1 MDKEKLYLM
10 MYGLCI
16 VCIMLCVIYLTESP
30 LMHLSTI
37 VIGPALILTSH
48 PAIHQQPH
56 NNIMHQHNTL
66 KYNKSH
72 TMHSS
77 LIGTLGG
84 KEPSKHLTNVLKPLT
99 NVLKP
104 DIFNLKPRAGH
115 MIKSNCNHLPPD
127 VLEIFTSGKHV
138 PVSHIDPLY
147 INNLPDAEIKNQI
160 KNQIKQI
167 TFSRVISDDSP
178 ALMYQRTRG
187 EFKRALHWGQL
198 KLMLTEIEFLTLA
211 LQQYNLDYADQP
223 DTYQRPQFV
232 MVYAGAAPSHHTQY
246 LSELFPQ
253 VHFELY
259 DPNEFAI
266 SDSEKIKIHIQFFT
280 NTDAKYW
287 ASRSVQHKE
296 PRNKPHN
303 DEPLV
308 YLVFCTDIRTE
319 PATDDN
325 VRENMNMQ
333 REWWSIMNPNLSMF
347 KFRLPWE
354 AGKTPY
360 PEGQIYIQPYPGP
373 TSTETRLIAKRNA
386 AIIDYDNEKYESQL
400 FYHNN
405 VIRKHSY
412 VLAGQL
418 LGLKKEPTITHNHVD
433 SCYDCTAFIFI
444 VSQYVA
450 LQYPHMTHS
459 AKVEKIKSLITDIQS
474 NITFGKHTIH
484 TQTVRHINDA
494 LEKLRRSCYVE
505 CANVKCT
512 VCKHQTDTLA
522 RQWKGESKATLQAY
536 NLKNI

>member
-1 MDKEKLYLM
+1 MVH
-10 MYGLCI
+10 GLFI
-16 VCIMLCVIYLTESP
+16 VCIMLCIIYLTESP
-30 LMHLSTI
+30 LMHLSTVI
-37 VIGPALILTSH
+37 IGPALILTGNKYNMQDINTKHLMLCNTSQTTQCV
-48 PAIHQQPH
+48 ARWGGAL
-56 NNIMHQHNTL
+56 NGAVHNTP
-66 KYNKSH
+66 SR
-72 TMHSS
+72 
-77 LIGTLGG
+77 
-84 KEPSKHLTNVLKPLT
+84 KETPRYLTNT
-99 NVLKP
+99 LKP

-138 PVSHIDPLY
+138 PVSHIDLLY
-147 INNLPDAEIKNQI
+147 IDNLPDTQIKNQI
-160 KNQIKQI
+160 KNQVKNQI

-178 ALMYQRTRG
+178 ALMYKRTRG

-223 DTYQRPQFV
+223 DTHQRPQFV
-232 MVYAGAAPSHHTQY
+232 MVYAGAAPGHHTQY

-287 ASRSVQHKE
+287 ANRAVNLSQ
-296 PRNKPHN
+296 PYTRNATHQTIDN
-303 DEPLV
+303 TTSLI

-333 REWWSIMNPNLSMF
+333 LEWWRIMNPNLSMF

-354 AGKTPY
+354 AGKTQY
-360 PEGQIYIQPYPGP
+360 PKGQIYIQPYPGP
-373 TSTETRLIAKRNA
+373 TSTETRLIAKRDA

-405 VIRKHSY
+405 VMRKYSY

-418 LGLKKEPTITHNHVD
+418 LGLKKDPTITHNHVD
-433 SCYDCTAFIFI
+433 SCYDCTAFISI
-444 VSQYVA
+444 VSQYVL
-450 LQYPHMTHS
+450 LQYPHITH
-459 AKVEKIKSLITDIQS
+459 AAQLEKIKSLITDIQS

-505 CANVKCT
+505 CADVKCT
-512 VCKHQTDTLA
+512 VCKYQTDTLA
-522 RQWKGESKATLQAY
+522 RQWKGESNATLHAY
-536 NLKNI
+536 HLKNV

>member
-1 MDKEKLYLM
+1 M

-16 VCIMLCVIYLTESP
+16 VCIMLCIIYLTESP
-30 LMHLSTI
+30 LMHLSTVI
-37 VIGPALILTSH
+37 IGPALILTNH
-48 PAIHQQPH
+48 TTPH
-56 NNIMHQHNTL
+56 NTMHKYNTL
-66 KYNKSH
+66 KYNKS
-72 TMHSS
+72 
-77 LIGTLGG
+77 GTVAGG
-84 KEPSKHLTNVLKPLT
+84 QESPKHLSND
-99 NVLKP
+99 LKP
-104 DIFNLKPRAGH
+104 DIFDLKPRAGH
-115 MIKSNCNHLPPD
+115 VIKSNCDHLPPD
-127 VLEIFTSGKHV
+127 VLDIFKNSRHV

-147 INNLPDAEIKNQI
+147 INHLPDTQIKTQI
-160 KNQIKQI
+160 KNQVNQM

-211 LQQYNLDYADQP
+211 LQQYNLEYADQP
-223 DTYQRPQFV
+223 DIQRPQFV
-232 MVYAGAAPSHHTQY
+232 MVYAGAAPGHHTQY

-259 DPNEFAI
+259 DPNKFAI

-287 ASRSVQHKE
+287 AGRSVNLSQPGTHHTTHITPHTTMHQTMHTTTHTKH
-296 PRNKPHN
+296 NAMHAKP
-303 DEPLV
+303 LI

-333 REWWSIMNPNLSMF
+333 LEWWSIMNPNLSMF

-354 AGKTPY
+354 AGKTQY

-373 TSTETRLIAKRNA
+373 TSTETRLIAKRDA

-405 VIRKHSY
+405 VIRKQSY
-412 VLAGQL
+412 VIAGQL
-418 LGLKKEPTITHNHVD
+418 LGLKKDPTISHNHVD

-450 LQYPHMTHS
+450 LQYPNDTHTTQL
-459 AKVEKIKSLITDIQS
+459 EKIKSLINDIQL

-505 CANVKCT
+505 CANAKCT

-536 NLKNI
+536 HLKNI

>member
-1 MDKEKLYLM
+1 
-10 MYGLCI
+10 
-16 VCIMLCVIYLTESP
+16 
-30 LMHLSTI
+30 MHLSTV
-37 VIGPALILTSH
+37 VIGPALILTGH
-48 PAIHQQPH
+48 KYNMQ
-56 NNIMHQHNTL
+56 NINTKHLMLCNTSQTTQHVARWGGAVHNTP
-66 KYNKSH
+66 SR
-72 TMHSS
+72 
-77 LIGTLGG
+77 
-84 KEPSKHLTNVLKPLT
+84 KETPRYLTNT
-99 NVLKP
+99 LKP

-138 PVSHIDPLY
+138 PVSHINLLY
-147 INNLPDAEIKNQI
+147 INNLPDVQIKNQI
-160 KNQIKQI
+160 KNQVKNQI

-223 DTYQRPQFV
+223 DTHQRPQFV
-232 MVYAGAAPSHHTQY
+232 MVYAGAAPGHHTQY

-280 NTDAKYW
+280 NADAKYW
-287 ASRSVQHKE
+287 ASRSVQHNNPRNDE
-296 PRNKPHN
+296 PRN

-333 REWWSIMNPNLSMF
+333 LEWWRIMNPNLSMF

-354 AGKTPY
+354 AGKTQY

-373 TSTETRLIAKRNA
+373 TSTETRLIAKRDA

-405 VIRKHSY
+405 VMRKYSY

-418 LGLKKEPTITHNHVD
+418 LGLKKDPTITHNHVD

-444 VSQYVA
+444 VSQYVL
-450 LQYPHMTHS
+450 LQYPRMTH
-459 AKVEKIKSLITDIQS
+459 AAQLEKIKSLINDIQS

-505 CANVKCT
+505 CADVKCT
-512 VCKHQTDTLA
+512 VCKHQTDTLT

>member
-1 MDKEKLYLM
+1 

-16 VCIMLCVIYLTESP
+16 VGIMLCVIYLTESP
-30 LMHLSTI
+30 LIHLSTV
-37 VIGPALILTSH
+37 VIGPVLILTSQKH
-48 PAIHQQPH
+48 S
-56 NNIMHQHNTL
+56 
-66 KYNKSH
+66 KYQ
-72 TMHSS
+72 
-77 LIGTLGG
+77 GTYTKCHVGG
-84 KEPSKHLTNVLKPLT
+84 MMSGMSGGMSGGQESPKHLTDTLKPE
-99 NVLKP
+99 
-104 DIFNLKPRAGH
+104 IFNLKPRAGH

-127 VLEIFTSGKHV
+127 VLDIFKNSRHV

-147 INNLPDAEIKNQI
+147 INHLPDAQIKNQI
-160 KNQIKQI
+160 KNQVKKQI

-178 ALMYQRTRG
+178 TLMYQRTRG

-211 LQQYNLDYADQP
+211 LQQYNLNYADQP
-223 DTYQRPQFV
+223 ERQRPQFV
-232 MVYAGAAPSHHTQY
+232 MVYAGAAPGHHTQY

-287 ASRSVQHKE
+287 ADRSVNPTNDANNAPAKATDKE
-296 PRNKPHN
+296 
-303 DEPLV
+303 LV

-333 REWWSIMNPNLSMF
+333 LEWWRIMNPNLSMF

-354 AGKTPY
+354 AGKTQY

-373 TSTETRLIAKRNA
+373 TSTETRLIAKRDA
-386 AIIDYDNEKYESQL
+386 AIIDYDNEKYERQL

-405 VIRKHSY
+405 IMRKHSY
-412 VLAGQL
+412 GLAGEL
-418 LGLKKEPTITHNHVD
+418 LGLKKDPTITHNHVD

-444 VSQYVA
+444 VSQYVQ
-450 LQYPHMTHS
+450 LQYPRITH
-459 AKVEKIKSLITDIQS
+459 AAQLEKIKSLITDVQS
-474 NITFGKHTIH
+474 NITFGKHTLH

-505 CANVKCT
+505 CADVKCNI
-512 VCKHQTDTLA
+512 CKYQTDTLS
-522 RQWKGESKATLQAY
+522 RQWKGESKATLHAY
-536 NLKNI
+536 HAHTRIKN